1 MNYCGILIAGLWA
14 AGTFALPA
22 ETIPVINHS
31 FEQPELGIEGQDI
44 LPDLPGWKASGING
58 VFANIGK
65 YGKEMDGADGGQ
77 LAFLNGTKAGELSQ
91 NVLPAIQPNTTY
103 ALSVSV
109 GLREDSPLSKG
120 SSLFLRLQAY
130 DTNTGKFM
138 RTLGLKE
145 IIVGTDPLS
154 NAALTNFTALFTS
167 DAKAPKGGLRIN
179 IAVGEKDGDA
189 KGDWTIDNARLEAKP
204 APASVAAIAK
214 QASAVSGSK
223 TIHYNRD
230 VRPIISENCF
240 ACHGPDSAARKANLR
255 LDRFED
261 AIAKRKDAPAI
272 VPGQPEKSA
281 LVERIFATDPDDM
294 MPPPESHKKLTDQQ
308 KDLLRRWIAEGA
320 EYELHWAYIAPKRP
334 ALPKIKNT
342 GWIRNPIDNFVLA
355 RLEKEKLGP
364 ASEADRRTLA
374 RRWSLDLIGLPP
386 TPEDVEAYVNDKSPD
401 ADNKYID
408 KLLNSKHW
416 GEHRGR
422 YWLDA
427 ARYADTHGIHF
438 DNFREMWSYRDWV
451 IKAFNDNIPFDRFTI
466 EQLAGDLLPNPTLE
480 QQIASGFNRS
490 HITSNEGGLIDEEY
504 LVLYTRDRTET
515 TSAVW
520 LGMTANCATCH
531 DHKFDP
537 FTQREFY
544 ELSSFFNNTT
554 IPAKDGNRRDPP
566 PVAVVPTPDDREHW
580 FELMKLQKK
589 ADEELQAR
597 RKAARPEYDQ
607 WLAAATPEPFEKDI
621 PAEELVF
628 HARLT
633 EGRGDAVN
641 YRVKG
646 ESRKFE
652 AETNLVW
659 GSGYIG
665 ERSFKAAKNAPAVEL
680 GDIGDFAKDDSFS
693 YGAWIKPADTEA
705 TGAIM
710 ARMDTKN
717 SYRGWDL
724 LYDKGRVS
732 VHLVHNWP
740 DDAIKVTGKNK
751 LEAGKWAHVFVTYN
765 GSAKPDGVKFY
776 INGKAVDQDV
786 DRKSLKG
793 SIHSKAPLSIGRRHG
808 GSELDKVSIQDARIY
823 ARALKPKEVEDLAQ
837 CTRSAW
843 LVEKSDQRAK
853 EETDE
858 LFDRWLTRVDEPFQD
873 GVAKIARIDKEQD
886 EIKKRGTVAHV
897 MAEKSEEAMAFI
909 LYRGEYDKRRN
920 RVLADTPDIL
930 PPMPDDLPRTR
941 LGFAEWLFLP
951 EHPLTARVT
960 VNRFWQEIFGTGLVR
975 TAGDFGVAGEQPSHP
990 ELLDWLAIEFRE
1002 SGWDVKE
1009 FFKMLVTSATYR
1021 QAATVT
1027 PDKLQKDPQNRLL
1040 SRGPR
1045 FRMDAEM
1052 VRDYAL
1058 TASGLLVPKIGGPSV
1073 KPYQPDGVWEA
1084 VAMPES
1090 NTKKYERDAGDKLY
1104 RRSMYTFW
1112 KRSAPPATMD
1122 IFNAPNRETCTVR
1135 RERTNTPL
1143 QALATL
1149 NDPQF
1154 VEAARHLA
1162 ELALKHGSTL
1172 EDRLDF
1178 VARRLLARPLR
1189 PQERKITESVL
1200 NDLLAHY
1207 SSEPKDAKALLA
1219 VGESKADCS
1228 LPAPELAAYT
1238 MAVNQL
1244 MNLDEVLNK

>member
-1 MNYCGILIAGLWA
+1 MNYCGLLIAA
-14 AGTFALPA
+14 ISVGTVCA
-22 ETIPVINHS
+22 ETIPVANHS
-31 FEQPELGIEGQDI
+31 FEQTELGVDGKDVSSEV
-44 LPDLPGWKASGING
+44 PGWQTSGVAG

-65 YGKEMDGADGGQ
+65 YGNEMDGAEGGQ
-77 LAFLNGTKAGELSQ
+77 VGFLNGAKAGGFSQ
-91 NVLPAIQPNTTY
+91 DVLPTMRPNTIY

-109 GLREDSPLSKG
+109 GLREDSPLAKG

-130 DTNTGKFM
+130 DTNTGEFM

-145 IIVGTDPLS
+145 ITVGTDGLS
-154 NAALTNFTALFTS
+154 DSILTNVSAMFSSSSA
-167 DAKAPKGGLRIN
+167 APKGGLRIN
-179 IAVGEKDGDA
+179 IAVGEKDGDG
-189 KGDWTIDNARLEAKP
+189 KGDWTIDNVRLETKP
-204 APASVAAIAK
+204 APVSVAVAVK
-214 QASAVSGSK
+214 QATRSSGAK
-223 TIHYNRD
+223 TIYYNRD
-230 VRPIISENCF
+230 VRPIFSENCF
-240 ACHGPDSAARKANLR
+240 ACHGPDSAARKASLR

-261 AIAKRKDAPAI
+261 AVAERKGVAAI
-272 VPGQPEKSA
+272 IPGQPEKSA
-281 LVERIFATDPDDM
+281 LVERILATDPDDI
-294 MPPPESHKKLTDQQ
+294 MPPPKSHKKLTEQQ
-308 KDLLRRWIAEGA
+308 KDLLRRWVAEGA

-334 ALPKIKNT
+334 ALPKVKNS
-342 GWIRNPIDNFVLA
+342 GWIRNPIDNFILA
-355 RLEKEKLGP
+355 RLAQEKLQP
-364 ASEADRRTLA
+364 APEADRRTLA

-386 TPEDVEAYVNDKSPD
+386 TAAEVEAYVNDKSAD
-401 ADNKYID
+401 ADTKYID
-408 KLLNSKHW
+408 KLVNSKHW

-451 IKAFNDNIPFDRFTI
+451 IKAFNDNVPFDRFTM

-520 LGMTANCATCH
+520 LGMSANCATCH

-554 IPAKDGNRRDPP
+554 IPARDGNRRDPP
-566 PVAVVPTPDDREHW
+566 PVAVVPTPEDRDRW
-580 FELMKLQKK
+580 FELVKLGTK
-589 ADEELQAR
+589 ADEALQAR
-597 RKAARPEYDQ
+597 RKAARPEYEG
-607 WLAAATPEPFEKDI
+607 WLAEGTPEAFEKDI
-621 PAEELVF
+621 PTEDLLF

-633 EGRGDAVN
+633 EG
-641 YRVKG
+641 KG
-646 ESRKFE
+646 ETFKYVVREESRRFE
-652 AETNLVW
+652 AKTNLTW

-665 ERSFKAAKNAPAVEL
+665 ERSFKAARNDPAVEL
-680 GDIGDFAKDDSFS
+680 GDIGDFDKDESFS

-705 TGAIM
+705 AGAII
-710 ARMDTKN
+710 ARMDREK
-717 SYRGWDL
+717 SYRGWDM
-724 LYDKGRVS
+724 LYEKGRVA
-732 VHLVHNWP
+732 VHIVSQWP
-740 DDAIKVTGKNK
+740 DDAIKVTTKTK
-751 LEAGKWAHVFVTYN
+751 LEAGKWAHVFATYD
-765 GSAKPDGVKFY
+765 GSGKPAGVKLY
-776 INGKAVDQDV
+776 INGKAAEHDV
-786 DRKSLKG
+786 DRKTLKG
-793 SIHSKAPLSIGRRHG
+793 SIRSDAPLTIGRRNG
-808 GSELDKVSIQDARIY
+808 GNELDRVSIQDARIY
-823 ARALKPKEVEDLAQ
+823 GRALKAKEVEGLAQ
-837 CTRSAW
+837 GTRSAW
-843 LVEKSDQRAK
+843 LVEKADKRTK

-858 LFDRWLTRVDEPFQD
+858 LFDRWLTRVDEPFKETT
-873 GVAKIARIDKEQD
+873 AKIAKLEAEQG

-897 MAEKSEEAMAFI
+897 MSEKSEEAMAFI
-909 LYRGEYDKRRN
+909 LHRGEYDKRRD

-941 LGFAEWLFLP
+941 LGFAQWLFLP

-960 VNRFWQEIFGTGLVR
+960 VNRFWQEVFGNGLVR
-975 TAGDFGVAGEQPSHP
+975 SAGDFGVAGELPSHP

-1002 SGWDVKE
+1002 SGWDVKKL
-1009 FFKMLVTSATYR
+1009 FKLLVTSAAYR

-1058 TASGLLVPKIGGPSV
+1058 AVSGLLAPKVGGPSV
-1073 KPYQPDGVWEA
+1073 KPYQPEGVWEA

-1090 NTKKYERDAGDKLY
+1090 NTKKYERDTGEKLY
-1104 RRSMYTFW
+1104 RRSLYTFW
-1112 KRSAPPATMD
+1112 KRAAPPATMD

-1162 ELALKHGSTL
+1162 QLALKNGSTVQ
-1172 EDRLDF
+1172 DRLDF

-1189 PQERKITESVL
+1189 PQEYRVTESVL

-1207 SSEPKDAKALLA
+1207 EAAPKDAEALLA
-1219 VGESKADCS
+1219 VGESKPDCS

-1238 MAVNQL
+1238 LAVNQL